1 MPRKNTIFPKFA
13 GLRSCKKWQ
22 ATYFYVK
29 NKAPKEGEE
38 PKDLINLPYPYEAGP
53 PPEVNNNWNY
63 NPDDER
69 NKPDN
74 ERNEELLAELA
85 AVDKA
90 LGELEDEGL
99 TGDDLLCV
107 WVDRR
112 ISPLQKRSCS
122 IWQMSG
128 PMDRNRMSTFVLPK
142 DSVFRRVKAISSTT
156 TLKQDWNYGKEPYT
170 RDQPPPSVSIRTML
184 VSY

>member
-1 MPRKNTIFPKFA
+1 MCSSD
-13 GLRSCKKWQ
+13 LWQ

-38 PKDLINLPYPYEAGP
+38 PKDLINLPYPYQAGP
-53 PPEVNNNWNY
+53 PSEMNNWNY
-63 NPDDER
+63 NPDDESK
-69 NKPDN
+69 KPEN
-74 ERNEELLAELA
+74 ERNNDLLAELA

-99 TGDDLLCV
+99 KGDDLLCV
-107 WVDRR
+107 WVERR

-128 PMDRNRMSTFVLPK
+128 PMDPNRMSTFVLTK
-142 DSVFRRVKAISSTT
+142 DSVLRRVKAISSTT
-156 TLKQDWNYGKEPYT
+156 TLKAGWNYGKEPYN
-170 RDQPPPSVSIRTML
+170 RDNPPPSINI
-184 VSY
+184 